1 MGRSSKTRQTGW
13 AGALLLTMQLLT
25 LAVLP
30 LLHVDTPPL
39 MADHVEAPGTHPGGH
54 DGAVCHVCRALD
66 TRFTTTAAA
75 PVAARSATAR
85 EVTRWE
91 HGRSAVSAA
100 LYLPV
105 APRGPPLLA

>member
-1 MGRSSKTRQTGW
+1 
-13 AGALLLTMQLLT
+13 MQLLT

-30 LLHVDTPPL
+30 LLHVDTPPP

-66 TRFTTTAAA
+66 SRFTPTAAA
-75 PVAARSATAR
+75 SVAARSATAH
-85 EVTRWE
+85 EGTRWQS
-91 HGRSAVSAA
+91 GRSTAAAA

-105 APRGPPLLA
+105 APRGPPLG